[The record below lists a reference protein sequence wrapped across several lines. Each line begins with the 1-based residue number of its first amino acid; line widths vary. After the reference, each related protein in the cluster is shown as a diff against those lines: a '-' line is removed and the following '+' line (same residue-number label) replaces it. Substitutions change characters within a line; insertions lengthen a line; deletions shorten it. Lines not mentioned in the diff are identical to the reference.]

1 MDKELKFYTVSRI
14 ECEEEEDFTAMKLQ
28 QDIINYT
35 SQLVKHTSRR
45 KHIYLPNNDGKA
57 LFNLYDGSDND
68 LVQMGLE

>member
-35 SQLVKHTSRR
+35 S
-45 KHIYLPNNDGKA
+45 
-57 LFNLYDGSDND
+57 
-68 LVQMGLE
+68 